1 MAVTVEYLEDEEA
14 DTFEVK
20 ALTRALISEMKEI
33 SDNIPLFSEEMRI
46 NMVNI
51 NDSGKI
57 ADFVAS
63 V

>member
-1 MAVTVEYLEDEEA
+1 
-14 DTFEVK
+14 
-20 ALTRALISEMKEI
+20 MKEI
-33 SDNIPLFSEEMRI
+33 SDNNPLFSEEMRI

-63 V
+63 VLNVEKEEQQKILSRLLLKLKS